1 MKCIRNFFECG
12 LSQSYTT
19 SMINNATT
27 LYNGC
32 CGCCGATRRMP
43 AALRAECHWRRY
55 APNVSGGAMPR
66 MVESQRIN
74 ERVLASLPPII
85 PHPSRSAAR
94 VSSPAAYYSPPPLR
108 GCAPRPT
115 ARGTLPI
122 FLRPASLRRRAARL
136 SRSPA
141 RFACDIAKRD
151 QLPACYVPRV
161 SVRSAKSPFR
171 RGAMRSPA
179 GAGVSMP
186 RRFPPE
192 PRSESNKCKLG
203 RLHLLLSASGP
214 DNKCK
219 LPQRWMM

>member
-1 MKCIRNFFECG
+1 M
-12 LSQSYTT
+12 
-19 SMINNATT
+19 A
-27 LYNGC
+27 
-32 CGCCGATRRMP
+32 
-43 AALRAECHWRRY
+43 
-55 APNVSGGAMPR
+55 
-66 MVESQRIN
+66 ESQRTN
-74 ERVLASLPPII
+74 KGMLASLPPII
-85 PHPSRSAAR
+85 PQPSRSAAR

-115 ARGTLPI
+115 ARGTLPL
-122 FLRPASLRRRAARL
+122 FLRPAPLRRRSAGL

-141 RFACDIAKRD
+141 RFACDIAKRG

-192 PRSESNKCKLG
+192 PRSESNKCKLSS
-203 RLHLLLSASGP
+203 LHLLLSVSAA
-214 DNKCK
+214 DNKCN